1 MRILKKL
8 LKVPALLMLPLFSL
22 LQWIGIFLTGMAGAI
37 MNILAFLF
45 SLVAGASYLMG
56 LASGTEALK
65 MLAVGFVFFIL
76 PVIAERIIIGI
87 TAIRCNLGEFIRS
100 CSIILFEGSFSSP
113 DRVTSLNIQFIFL
126 LFHDPDRQMIT
137 EDHQNQP

>member
-22 LQWIGIFLTGMAGAI
+22 LQWIGIFLTGLAGSI
-37 MNILAFLF
+37 LNLLAFLF
-45 SLVAGASYLMG
+45 AFTAGASYLMG
-56 LASGTEALK
+56 LASGSEALK

-87 TAIRCNLGEFIRS
+87 TAIRCNLGDFIRS
-100 CSIILFEGSFSSP
+100 
-113 DRVTSLNIQFIFL
+113 
-126 LFHDPDRQMIT
+126 
-137 EDHQNQP
+137 